1 MNIGL
6 YNEDNTVVAQA
17 GYVLSKGALKELV
30 CSLVFKHASTL
41 FYIPLTDVI
50 ESIVTDMYHD

>member
-17 GYVLSKGALKELV
+17 GYVLSRGALKELV
-30 CSLVFKHASTL
+30 CSLALMHLGCSIYDQL
-41 FYIPLTDVI
+41 FDVI
-50 ESIVTDMYHD
+50 FGITTDMRHE